1 MHTRNKLWLN
11 LYAGHVPEEL
21 LLSEKSVTYFFEESV
36 RCVPNVDALTAQVG
50 LQA

>member
-1 MHTRNKLWLN
+1 LN
-11 LYAGHVPEEL
+11 LYGGHTPEEL

-36 RCVPNVDALTAQVG
+36 RCVPNVDALAAQDG